1 MNKQKEIKKIVNNTL
16 KNLLDL
22 QLIFFDEQDKFD
34 IVTKMILDFSVIVEE
49 YNKKEKELKKALEI
63 EEDDQTS

>member
-1 MNKQKEIKKIVNNTL
+1 MNKQKEIKNIVNNTI

-49 YNKKEKELKKALEI
+49 YNKKEKELKKALEGK
-63 EEDDQTS
+63 ENG